1 MATRDADAP
10 GHLHLALIAERG
22 RPACRGRAI
31 SDMRGNRVWKLRR
44 MAAIELDVPCRAGPG
59 HWSGAGAPVFRLG
72 EEIAC

>member
-31 SDMRGNRVWKLRR
+31 SDDLSLILRR
-44 MAAIELDVPCRAGPG
+44 RGLPSLPHRRIDLCIREDVRGDRAPG
-59 HWSGAGAPVFRLG
+59 GARTVG
-72 EEIAC
+72 